1 MNFKKLLACWLC
13 GCAAVVLAQTT
24 SGVLESGG
32 ARIEVLGHSY
42 AGLVPIGARQ
52 SRVVVYSLEDVRLA
66 GATSIFVNGTYHASL
81 IGGAY
86 SELCYSPGEVE
97 LGARQM
103 QVGQRAKD
111 RPDAITALQLRG
123 GQTHYLRVRERGG
136 RPVLEPVA
144 AAQAERELPAKRL
157 QLHTLSRVAQECV
170 VVNEAVQAE
179 PSRHTLPAD
188 TLFAFARSDRAGMSA
203 AGLGA
208 IEQIVGGLHKDYSR
222 IDRLHIIGHADPLG
236 DEAINERLAIE
247 RANTVRQYIE
257 SAGQLRAPISAEG
270 RGARELALT
279 HCPRVDT
286 AQARACHQ
294 PNRRVVIEVTGLR
307 R

>member
-157 QLHTLSRVAQECV
+157 QLHTLSRVA
-170 VVNEAVQAE
+170 
-179 PSRHTLPAD
+179 
-188 TLFAFARSDRAGMSA
+188 
-203 AGLGA
+203 
-208 IEQIVGGLHKDYSR
+208 
-222 IDRLHIIGHADPLG
+222 
-236 DEAINERLAIE
+236 
-247 RANTVRQYIE
+247 
-257 SAGQLRAPISAEG
+257 
-270 RGARELALT
+270 
-279 HCPRVDT
+279 
-286 AQARACHQ
+286 
-294 PNRRVVIEVTGLR
+294 
-307 R
+307 